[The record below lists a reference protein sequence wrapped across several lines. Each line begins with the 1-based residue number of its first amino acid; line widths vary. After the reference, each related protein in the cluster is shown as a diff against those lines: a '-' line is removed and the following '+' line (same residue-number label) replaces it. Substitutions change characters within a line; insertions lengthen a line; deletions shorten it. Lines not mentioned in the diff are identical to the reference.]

1 MPHFITYRITQWRR
15 RPPMPR
21 CADGSNDRILCH
33 ANLSY
38 RVDFILLHAMATAT
52 TKWLRQQH
60 LLAAISSSFISC
72 RSKATTNSEEMSA
85 RHIAS
90 RDGNNDLSCACTQR
104 CPTAT
109 TNHIVSRGDTNW
121 LRQQH
126 LLSTSPSCI
135 HNVLRKSDN
144 EERGIASYNGRQH
157 INCVAPWQRLITL
170 RRPGG
175 LAAHPFMG
183 VNARLL
189 VLGLF
194 GVFPARSAPFRAC
207 APLLSDSSESIF
219 LTASAS
225 APAQTAVWPA
235 FGTNGIRPLVSA
247 FLADLWVRLTPSGAG
262 CASSSETLPALF
274 FRQLSWI
281 RAA

>member
-1 MPHFITYRITQWRR
+1 
-15 RPPMPR
+15 
-21 CADGSNDRILCH
+21 
-33 ANLSY
+33 
-38 RVDFILLHAMATAT
+38 MATAT

-60 LLAAISSSFISC
+60 LLAAISLSFILC
-72 RSKATTNSEEMSA
+72 RSKATTNGEEMSA

-126 LLSTSPSCI
+126 LLSASPSCI
-135 HNVLRKSDN
+135 HNVSRKSDN
-144 EERGIASYNGRQH
+144 KERGIALHSATTYHIVRWRQLQRDFNRASLYLSSLLLGFQHRRMKERWRKSHRGR
-157 INCVAPWQRLITL
+157 C
-170 RRPGG
+170 PGG
-175 LAAHPFMG
+175 LAAHPFTG

-189 VLGLF
+189 VFGLF

-235 FGTNGIRPLVSA
+235 FATNGIRPLVSA
-247 FLADLWVRLTPSGAG
+247 FLADLWARLTPSGAG

-274 FRQLSWI
+274 FRRLSWI